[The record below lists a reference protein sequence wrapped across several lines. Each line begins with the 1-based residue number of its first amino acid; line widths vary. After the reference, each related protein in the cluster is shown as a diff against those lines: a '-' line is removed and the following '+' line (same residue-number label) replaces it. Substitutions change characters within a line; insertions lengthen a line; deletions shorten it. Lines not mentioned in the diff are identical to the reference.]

1 MTDLDQP
8 KAGSKISRRT
18 VAKGAAWTLPVV
30 SLAAAAPTASASTAP
45 CEGCFSA
52 GNGPLTGTST
62 YTRGVASIT
71 VTGGVTNGCGSIAFA
86 FAGTGATVTFA
97 DGTTATTD
105 ISGDAGTGAG
115 ALTAFSGAALVVS
128 AKTITKVCFDT
139 EFTVTVGGSQS
150 KCDSVLCWT
159 MSAAPISVGSAFPA

>member
-1 MTDLDQP
+1 MDPT
-8 KAGSKISRRT
+8 RR
-18 VAKGAAWTLPVV
+18 LPR
-30 SLAAAAPTASASTAP
+30 SGCPDRQCSTAP

-52 GNGPLTGTST
+52 GNRPISGTST
-62 YTRGVASIT
+62 YTRGAASIT

-115 ALTAFSGAALVVS
+115 ALTAFSGAAIVAS
-128 AKTITKVCFDT
+128 AQTITKVCFNT

-159 MSAAPISVGSAFPA
+159 MVAAPLSFGTAYPA